1 MSIIMRVCDAS
12 GCQEFGESDFPLAV
26 DVSSEGLAVLGSEVE
41 AGPAAWFGHNNRKV
55 FLQAEGGPVSVQLNG
70 KELNG
75 SEWLAAD
82 DEIQIDNNKFTV
94 NVDTDVVVLSL
105 AGQRK
110 GPVHTPPNTPLV
122 TSGQVKEIKPRPAEP
137 ELIKDEPANDQSNIS
152 AVSSFDLLQAKKGHP
167 RLRKVLTVS
176 FVILLLCIIFVLTAV
191 PVRITI
197 SPPPDTASL
206 SRFPLSVK
214 VGESYLVLPGRYR
227 FFAEKAGYRKL
238 EESITVEFG
247 SDSTFAYQLRKLPG
261 LLDIVSLPVQDAEV
275 RVDDRVIGKTPLAS
289 IEIEEGSHKLIVS
302 AQRYLPSLQSIEIQG
317 MGVRQRIE
325 AVLQPGW
332 GTLRVESKP
341 DGADVWLKGAV
352 AGQTPL
358 QTEPM
363 GGVYT
368 IELRKD
374 GWKPISD
381 KIKIEP
387 GETLK
392 TLQFLLQKVEGVL
405 ELTSRPSGASVMLN
419 GEFRGHTPTSLSIIQ
434 KKDHQLSL
442 SRSGF
447 ITASRSIRIEE
458 AKVQRIDIQL
468 EPEYGIVFIAS
479 QPADAKLTVDNK
491 VMGTAS
497 QRLRLTARP
506 HRIVV
511 SRAGYESFKTTLT
524 PTAGVSK
531 KLDVQ
536 LKSNRQAL
544 AAAISPEI
552 KTAEGQVL
560 HRILLREPVQFQMG
574 SSRREPG
581 RRSNE
586 SQYPVELTWTF
597 YISEK
602 EVTNAEF
609 QKFRQGHN
617 SGSEN
622 GVDLNEREQPVASVQ
637 WDAAAAYLNWLSEKE
652 GLPPAYEKKDGK
664 MAAIVPMTTGYR
676 LPTEAEWAFIARY
689 EGGNPVEGNP
699 LKYPWGNDRFPPKK
713 SGNYADSSAVGS
725 LPLTIKGYTDGYRAT
740 APVGR
745 FPANSV
751 GIYDLGGNV
760 SEWCHDYYDVYS
772 GGQTR
777 VLRDPTG
784 PATGKYH
791 VVRGAS
797 WRHGS
802 IMELRLSYRDYAEK
816 PRNDI
821 GFRIARYAEK

>member
-1 MSIIMRVCDAS
+1 MSIVMRVCDAS
-12 GCQEFGESDFPLAV
+12 GWREFGESDFPLAV
-26 DVSSEGLAVLGSEVE
+26 GVSSEGLVVFGSEVV
-41 AGPAAWFGHNNRKV
+41 AAPAAWFGHNNRKV
-55 FLQAEGGPVSVQLNG
+55 FLQADDGLVSMQLNG

-75 SEWLAAD
+75 SEWLVAG
-82 DEIQIDNNKFTV
+82 DELQIDSSKFTV
-94 NVDTDVVVLSL
+94 NVDSDVVMLSP
-105 AGQRK
+105 ASQSK
-110 GPVHTPPNTPLV
+110 GPVHTPPNTPLA
-122 TSGQVKEIKPRPAEP
+122 TAEQAKEIKPRPAET
-137 ELIKDEPANDQSNIS
+137 ELTVDEPVNDQSMIS
-152 AVSSFDLLQAKKGHP
+152 EVSSFDLLQAKKGHP
-167 RLRKVLTVS
+167 RLRRVITVS
-176 FVILLLCIIFVLTAV
+176 FLILLLCVIFVLTAV

-197 SPPPDTASL
+197 TPPPDTTSL

-227 FFAEKAGYRKL
+227 VFAEKAGYRKL

-261 LLDIVSLPVQDAEV
+261 LLDVVSLPVQNAEV
-275 RVDDRVIGKTPLAS
+275 RIDGSVIGKTPLAS
-289 IEIEEGSHKLIVS
+289 IEIEEGSHKLSVS
-302 AQRYLPSLQSIEIQG
+302 AQRYLPNLQSIEVQG
-317 MGVRQRIE
+317 MGIRQRIE

-352 AGQTPL
+352 VGQTPL
-358 QTEPM
+358 QIEPM

-387 GETLK
+387 GETVK
-392 TLQFLLQKVEGVL
+392 MLQFALQKVEGVL

-419 GEFRGHTPTSLSIIQ
+419 GEFRGQTPISLSIVQ

-442 SRSGF
+442 SRSGY
-447 ITASRSIRIEE
+447 ITESRSIRIGEV
-458 AKVQRIDIQL
+458 KVQHIDIQL
-468 EPEYGIVFIAS
+468 KPEYGIVFISS
-479 QPADAKLTVDNK
+479 QPTDAKLTVDGK

-497 QRLRLTARP
+497 RRLRLTALP
-506 HRIVV
+506 HRLVV

-531 KLDVQ
+531 KIDVQ
-536 LKSNRQAL
+536 LKTNRQAR
-544 AAAISPEI
+544 AAAKSTEI

-574 SSRREPG
+574 SSRREPS

-586 SQYPVELTWTF
+586 SQYPVELTRTF
-597 YISEK
+597 DISEK

-622 GVDLNEREQPVASVQ
+622 GVDLNEMDHPVVSVE
-637 WDAAAAYLNWLSEKE
+637 WDDAAAYLNWLSEKD

-664 MAAIVPMTTGYR
+664 MVAIVPMTTGYR

-689 EGGNPVEGNP
+689 EGGNSVDGKP
-699 LKYPWGNDRFPPKK
+699 LKYPWGDARFPLKK
-713 SGNYADSSAVGS
+713 SGNYADSRAAGS
-725 LPLTIKGYTDGYRAT
+725 LPLTIKGYTDGYSGT
-740 APVGR
+740 SPVGR

-777 VLRDPTG
+777 VLRNPTG
-784 PATGKYH
+784 SSMGKYH

-821 GFRIARYAEK
+821 GFRIARYAE

>member
-1 MSIIMRVCDAS
+1 MRVCDAS
-12 GCQEFGESDFPLAV
+12 GCREVVEADFPLAV
-26 DVSSEGLAVLGSEVE
+26 GVSSEGLIVFGSEVK
-41 AGPAAWFGHNNRKV
+41 AAPAAWFGHNNRKV
-55 FLQAEGGPVSVQLNG
+55 FLQADGGLVSVQLNG

-75 SEWLAAD
+75 SEWLVAG
-82 DEIQIDNNKFTV
+82 DELQIDSNKFTV
-94 NVDTDVVVLSL
+94 NVDTDMVMLSPAGRRKEPAHIPPDTPL
-105 AGQRK
+105 TTAGQA
-110 GPVHTPPNTPLV
+110 
-122 TSGQVKEIKPRPAEP
+122 KEIRPRPAET
-137 ELIKDEPANDQSNIS
+137 ELTVDEPAKGQPKIS
-152 AVSSFDLLQAKKGHP
+152 AVSSFDLLQVKKGHP
-167 RLRKVLTVS
+167 RLRKVITVF
-176 FVILLLCIIFVLTAV
+176 FVILLLCVIFVLTAV

-197 SPPPDTASL
+197 TPSPDTTSL

-214 VGESYLVLPGRYR
+214 VGERYLVLPGRYR
-227 FFAEKAGYRKL
+227 VFAEKEGYQKL
-238 EESITVEFG
+238 EASITVEFG
-247 SDSTFAYQLRKLPG
+247 SDSTFVYQLRKLPG
-261 LLDIVSLPVQDAEV
+261 LLDVVSLPVQDAEV
-275 RVDDRVIGKTPLAS
+275 RVDGSVIGKTPLAS
-289 IEIEEGSHKLIVS
+289 IEIEEGRHKLSVA
-302 AQRYLPSLQSIEIQG
+302 AQRYLPNLQSIEIQG

-325 AVLQPGW
+325 VVLQPGW
-332 GTLRVESKP
+332 GSLRIESKP

-352 AGQTPL
+352 VGQTPL
-358 QTEPM
+358 QIEPM

-374 GWKPISD
+374 GWKPILD

-387 GETLK
+387 GETVK
-392 TLQFLLQKVEGVL
+392 MLQFALQKVEGVL

-419 GEFRGHTPTSLSIIQ
+419 GEFRGQTPTSLSIIQ

-447 ITASRSIRIEE
+447 ITVSRSIRIIE
-458 AKVQRIDIQL
+458 AKVQHVDIQL
-468 EPEYGIVFIAS
+468 EPEYGIVFITS
-479 QPADAKLTVDNK
+479 QPADAKLTVDGK
-491 VMGTAS
+491 VMGAAS
-497 QRLRLTARP
+497 RRLRLTTLP
-506 HRIVV
+506 HRIVIT
-511 SRAGYESFKTTLT
+511 RAGYEPFKTTLT

-536 LKSNRQAL
+536 LKSNRQTM
-544 AAAISPEI
+544 AAAKSTEI

-560 HRILLREPVQFQMG
+560 HRILLPEPVQFQMG
-574 SSRREPG
+574 ASRREPG

-586 SQYPVELTWTF
+586 SQYPVELTRTF
-597 YISEK
+597 YVSEK

-609 QKFRQGHN
+609 QKFQQGHN
-617 SGSEN
+617 SGSESSF
-622 GVDLNEREQPVASVQ
+622 DLNERDQPVVSVQ
-637 WDAAAAYLNWLSEKE
+637 WDDAAAYLYWLSEKD
-652 GLPPAYEKKDGK
+652 GLPPAYEEKDGK
-664 MAAIVPMTTGYR
+664 MVVIVPITTGYR

-689 EGGNPVEGNP
+689 EGGNPVNGKP

-713 SGNYADSSAVGS
+713 SGNYADSSAANS

-772 GGQTR
+772 GGQTK

-791 VVRGAS
+791 VVRGAG

-802 IMELRLSYRDYAEK
+802 IRELRLSYRDYAEK

-821 GFRIARYAEK
+821 GFRIARYAE